1 MEEEYL
7 IEEVFLETDAPDT
20 AEIEIEESN
29 FANFIIQSENTNIET
44 EMIIS
49 GVGGEEPSLLQYM
62 RLIDYV
68 NTYSKAL
75 NEKDYTIEEV
85 TKVERLLNHFNNLKG
100 VEDKDV

>member
-44 EMIIS
+44 DMLATFVDMEI
-49 GVGGEEPSLLQYM
+49 
-62 RLIDYV
+62 
-68 NTYSKAL
+68 
-75 NEKDYTIEEV
+75 IEE
-85 TKVERLLNHFNNLKG
+85 TTVEEYMYIVEHIYSYPHLVNMENFNAYDIQ
-100 VEDKDV
+100 VCEDIINYYIEMEGIK